1 MNSYIQLFLRGIKP
15 GHKTVESQV
24 IAFTS
29 AVPGEGVSYV
39 TESFATELAGRTRKR
54 TIITDVDT
62 LQNINIFH
70 YQHLPRYC
78 FKTDIPELHVLRRD
92 GDEFTDEAV
101 ESRALAPITAGSD
114 LDQGISNLQTLRFMY
129 DYVLVD
135 CPSIKESGDAAY
147 FASAVDGVVLVV
159 SAENTR
165 KEQVRNALNTIEMA
179 DANVLGCVLN
189 KRRYPI
195 PDWIYRRI

>member
-15 GHKTVESQV
+15 GRKTVNSQV

-39 TESFATELAGRTRKR
+39 IESFATELAGRTKKL

-62 LQNINIFH
+62 LQNIDIFH
-70 YQHLPRYC
+70 YQQLPRYC
-78 FKTDIPELHVLRRD
+78 CKTDIPYLHVLQREPD
-92 GDEFTDEAV
+92 QFTDELE
-101 ESRALAPITAGSD
+101 ESQALAPVSAGSE
-114 LDQGISNLQTLRFMY
+114 LDQGISNLQTLRHMY

-165 KEQVRNALNTIEMA
+165 KEQVRNALHTIEMA
-179 DANVLGCVLN
+179 EANVLGCVLN

-195 PDWIYRRI
+195 PNWIYRRI

>member
-15 GHKTVESQV
+15 GRKTANSQV

-39 TESFATELAGRTRKR
+39 IESFATELAGRTKKL
-54 TIITDVDT
+54 TIITDVET
-62 LQNINIFH
+62 LQNIDIFH
-70 YQHLPRYC
+70 YQQLPRYC
-78 FKTDIPELHVLRRD
+78 CKTDIPYLHVLQRE
-92 GDEFTDEAV
+92 GDQFSDELE
-101 ESRALAPITAGSD
+101 ESQSLAPVSAGSD
-114 LDQGISNLQTLRFMY
+114 LDQGISNLQTLRHMY

-179 DANVLGCVLN
+179 EANVLGCVLN

>member
-15 GHKTVESQV
+15 GRTTSNSQV

-39 TESFATELAGRTRKR
+39 TESFATELAGRTKKL
-54 TIITDVDT
+54 TIVTDVET
-62 LQNINIFH
+62 LQNIEIFH
-70 YQHLPRYC
+70 YQQLPRYC
-78 FKTDIPELHVLRRD
+78 CKTDIPYLHVLRQDDNPSD
-92 GDEFTDEAV
+92 G
-101 ESRALAPITAGSD
+101 ESGDRTAIAQRPAGSD
-114 LDQGISNLQTLRFMY
+114 LDQSVSNLQTLRHMY

-147 FASAVDGVVLVV
+147 LASAVDGVVLVV

-179 DANVLGCVLN
+179 EANVLGCVLN

-195 PDWIYRRI
+195 PNWIYRRI

>member
-15 GHKTVESQV
+15 GRKTVNSQV

-39 TESFATELAGRTRKR
+39 IESFATELAGRTKKL

-62 LQNINIFH
+62 LQKIDIFH
-70 YQHLPRYC
+70 YQQLPRYC
-78 FKTDIPELHVLRRD
+78 CKTDISYLHVLQRE
-92 GDEFTDEAV
+92 GDQFTDELE
-101 ESRALAPITAGSD
+101 ESQALAPVSAGSE
-114 LDQGISNLQTLRFMY
+114 LDQGISNLQTLRHMY

-179 DANVLGCVLN
+179 EANVLGCVLN

-195 PDWIYRRI
+195 PNWIYRRI

>member
-15 GHKTVESQV
+15 GHKTADSQV

-39 TESFATELAGRTRKR
+39 TESFATELAGRTKKR
-54 TIITDVDT
+54 TIITDVAT
-62 LQNINIFH
+62 LQNIDIFH
-70 YQHLPRYC
+70 YQQLPRYC
-78 FKTDIPELHVLRRD
+78 CKTDIPYLHVLQQDAD
-92 GDEFTDEAV
+92 GFIDEPG
-101 ESRALAPITAGSD
+101 ESQALATITAGSD
-114 LDQGISNLQTLRFMY
+114 LDQGVSNLQTLRFMY
-129 DYVLVD
+129 DYILVD
-135 CPSIKESGDAAY
+135 CPSIKESGDAVY

-179 DANVLGCVLN
+179 EANVLGCVLN

-195 PDWIYRRI
+195 PNWIYRRI

>member
-1 MNSYIQLFLRGIKP
+1 MNSYLQLFLRGIKQGP
-15 GHKTVESQV
+15 QTDASQV

-39 TESFATELAGRTRKR
+39 TQSFASELARRTKKR
-54 TIITDVDT
+54 TIITDADT
-62 LQNINIFH
+62 LQKIDIFH
-70 YQHLPRYC
+70 YEHLPRYC
-78 FKTDIPELHVLRRD
+78 SKTDIPNLYVLQHDDEELAD
-92 GDEFTDEAV
+92 ETGD
-101 ESRALAPITAGSD
+101 SLALAPITGGSE
-114 LDQGISNLQTLRFMY
+114 LDRGISNLQTLRYTY

-135 CPSIKESGDAAY
+135 CPSVKESGDAVY
-147 FASAVDGVVLVV
+147 LASAVDGVVLVV

-179 DANVLGCVLN
+179 DANILGCVLN

>member
-15 GHKTVESQV
+15 GRKTVNSQV

-39 TESFATELAGRTRKR
+39 IESFATELAGRTKKL

-62 LQNINIFH
+62 LQKIDIFH
-70 YQHLPRYC
+70 YQQLPRYC
-78 FKTDIPELHVLRRD
+78 CKTDIPYLHVLQRE
-92 GDEFTDEAV
+92 GDQFTDELE
-101 ESRALAPITAGSD
+101 ESQALAPVSAGSE
-114 LDQGISNLQTLRFMY
+114 LDQGISNLQTLRHMY

-179 DANVLGCVLN
+179 EANVLGCVLN

-195 PDWIYRRI
+195 PNWIYRRI

>member
-15 GHKTVESQV
+15 GRKTVDSQV

-39 TESFATELAGRTRKR
+39 TESFAAELAGRTKKR
-54 TIITDVDT
+54 TIITDVAT
-62 LQNINIFH
+62 LQKIDIFH

-78 FKTDIPELHVLRRD
+78 CKTDIPYLHVLRQD
-92 GDEFTDEAV
+92 GDEYEDEAV
-101 ESRALAPITAGSD
+101 QSQALAPRSAGSE

-135 CPSIKESGDAAY
+135 CPSIKESGDAVY

-165 KEQVRNALNTIEMA
+165 KEQVRNALNTIEMS

-195 PDWIYRRI
+195 PSWIYRRI

>member
-15 GHKTVESQV
+15 GPNNVNSQV

-29 AVPGEGVSYV
+29 AVSGEGVSYV
-39 TESFATELAGRTRKR
+39 TESFATDLAGRTKKM
-54 TIITDVDT
+54 TVITDVDT
-62 LQNINIFH
+62 LKKVDIFH
-70 YQHLPRYC
+70 YQQLPRYC
-78 FKTDIPELHVLRRD
+78 CKTDIPFLHVLKSD
-92 GDEFTDEAV
+92 GDQLDGFEQNQ
-101 ESRALAPITAGSD
+101 ALSLSAAGSE
-114 LDQGISNLQTLRFMY
+114 LDQGISNLQTLRHMF

-159 SAENTR
+159 SSQNTR

-179 DANVLGCVLN
+179 EANVLGCVLN
-189 KRRYPI
+189 KRCYPI
-195 PDWIYRRI
+195 PNWIYRRI

>member
-15 GHKTVESQV
+15 GRTNTNSQV

-29 AVPGEGVSYV
+29 AVSGEGVSYV
-39 TESFATELAGRTRKR
+39 TESFATELAGRTKKL
-54 TIITDVDT
+54 TIVTDVET

-70 YQHLPRYC
+70 YQQLPRYC
-78 FKTDIPELHVLRRD
+78 CKTDIPFLHALRQDDRQSVAAS
-92 GDEFTDEAV
+92 GE
-101 ESRALAPITAGSD
+101 RLAIQRPAGSD
-114 LDQGISNLQTLRFMY
+114 LDQCISNLQTLRQMY

-147 FASAVDGVVLVV
+147 LASAVDGVVLVV

-179 DANVLGCVLN
+179 EANVLGCVLN

-195 PDWIYRRI
+195 PNWIYRRI

>member
-1 MNSYIQLFLRGIKP
+1 MSSYIQLFLRGIKP
-15 GHKTVESQV
+15 GRKTANSQV

-39 TESFATELAGRTRKR
+39 TESFATELAGRTKKP

-62 LQNINIFH
+62 LQKIDIFH

-78 FKTDIPELHVLRRD
+78 CKTDIPNLHVLKSD
-92 GDEFTDEAV
+92 GDQSTDESAQNQ
-101 ESRALAPITAGSD
+101 ALAPTTAGSE
-114 LDQGISNLQTLRFMY
+114 LDQGISNLQTLRHMY

-147 FASAVDGVVLVV
+147 LASAVDGVVLVV

-165 KEQVRNALNTIEMA
+165 KEQVRNALNTIEMSE
-179 DANVLGCVLN
+179 ANILGCVLN

-195 PDWIYRRI
+195 PNWIYRRI

>member
-15 GHKTVESQV
+15 GRKNVDSQV

-29 AVPGEGVSYV
+29 AVSGEGVSYV
-39 TESFATELAGRTRKR
+39 VESFATELAQRTKKL
-54 TIITDVDT
+54 TIITNVDT
-62 LQNINIFH
+62 LQKIDIFH
-70 YQHLPRYC
+70 YQQLPRYC
-78 FKTDIPELHVLRRD
+78 CKTDIPSLHVLQLDRD
-92 GDEFTDEAV
+92 KFGG
-101 ESRALAPITAGSD
+101 SGQSLALASPTAASE
-114 LDQGISNLQTLRFMY
+114 LDQGISNLQTLRHMY

-147 FASAVDGVVLVV
+147 LASAVDGVVLVV

-179 DANVLGCVLN
+179 EANILGCVLN

-195 PDWIYRRI
+195 PNAVYSRI

>member
-15 GHKTVESQV
+15 GRQNVDSQV

-29 AVPGEGVSYV
+29 AVSGEGVSYV
-39 TESFATELAGRTRKR
+39 TESFATELAGRTKKL

-62 LQNINIFH
+62 LQKIDIFH
-70 YQHLPRYC
+70 SQQLPRYC
-78 FKTDIPELHVLRRD
+78 CKTDIPYLHVLKSD
-92 GDEFTDEAV
+92 DDQFDDFG
-101 ESRALAPITAGSD
+101 ESQALASTSAGSE
-114 LDQGISNLQTLRFMY
+114 LDQGISNLQTLRHMY

-147 FASAVDGVVLVV
+147 IASAVDGVVLVV

-179 DANVLGCVLN
+179 EANVLGCVLN

-195 PDWIYRRI
+195 PNWIYKRI

>member
-15 GHKTVESQV
+15 GRKTVNSQV

-39 TESFATELAGRTRKR
+39 IESFATELAGRTKKL

-62 LQNINIFH
+62 LQKIDIFH
-70 YQHLPRYC
+70 YQQLPRYC
-78 FKTDIPELHVLRRD
+78 CKTDIPYLHVLQRE
-92 GDEFTDEAV
+92 GDQFTDELE
-101 ESRALAPITAGSD
+101 ESQALAPVSAGSE
-114 LDQGISNLQTLRFMY
+114 LDQGISNLQTLRNMY

-179 DANVLGCVLN
+179 EANVLGCVLN

-195 PDWIYRRI
+195 PNWIYRRI